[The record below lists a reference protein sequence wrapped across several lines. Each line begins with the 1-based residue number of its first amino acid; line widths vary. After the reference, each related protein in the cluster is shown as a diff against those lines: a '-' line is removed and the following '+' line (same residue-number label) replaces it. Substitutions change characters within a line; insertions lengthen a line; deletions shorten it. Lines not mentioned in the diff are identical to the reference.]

1 MHSFLLAASFGRS
14 FLNACNHIAKR
25 PGDLDRFRL
34 SRESTGRGLAE
45 LLRGLRALGA
55 AVRRQYCSS
64 EQGLPHQICHEDLHL
79 AGSPGRCTLDRRH

>member
-34 SRESTGRGLAE
+34 SHESTGAA
-45 LLRGLRALGA
+45 LRNSSAVCGPWVPQSAGNA
-55 AVRRQYCSS
+55 AHPSRVFLTRSVMRTS
-64 EQGLPHQICHEDLHL
+64 I
-79 AGSPGRCTLDRRH
+79 